1 MRSRAFREIVL
12 TFACIFLLSFL
23 WVFIIMADG
32 LKNPSE
38 TIAIM
43 FSHLEDFGAYFLIF
57 DILVAGLLYRW
68 FRMIRKRKLAKN
80 DWE

>member
-1 MRSRAFREIVL
+1 MRSRAFREIIL

-32 LKNPSE
+32 LTTPSE
-38 TIAIM
+38 TITII
-43 FSHLEDFGAYFLIF
+43 FSHLEDYGVYFLIF

-68 FRMIRKRKLAKN
+68 FRMIRKRKPSKN
-80 DWE
+80 D